1 MSRENLVT
9 ELRNAAEPLTDSCT
23 PEVSAKVGAAVDEAV
38 TAYHTTCS
46 NLKELCTKY
55 HNAAELWKRYKEA
68 SDLVKEWI
76 ESPMES
82 VDDLPPEEAIEK
94 VRVSCFLSC
103 MYTPHTPFRVTPPP
117 TLLSQCHNL

>member
-94 VRVSCFLSC
+94 VRVSWFFVL
-103 MYTPHTPFRVTPPP
+103 YVHAPFRVTPPP
-117 TLLSQCHNL
+117 LF